1 MEQNYFDDTHLLK
14 VSLLNKNFGGQRT
27 IDDLSFHLNSKECL
41 GIIGPNGAG
50 KTTLFNLLSGIIPA
64 SSGSIIWL
72 SQEIQK
78 KSASEIS
85 HLGIARTFQNIRLF
99 KQISVLENIQIA
111 YDSQLTY
118 TPLDALLRTS
128 LTSKEEKRSVCS
140 AMELLDVFS
149 MTSLAYEPAGSL
161 SYGDQRRLEIA
172 RALALN
178 PRLLLLDE
186 PAAGMNE
193 AEMNTL
199 MELLRWIQKEF
210 TLSMLLIE
218 HHIPFIMGLCN
229 RMLVLDFGQLIAEGT
244 PEEIRQNR
252 RVIEAY
258 LGEEEE
264 KNEY

>member
-1 MEQNYFDDTHLLK
+1 MEQSDFNDAHFLK
-14 VSLLNKNFGGQRT
+14 VALLNKNFGGQRS
-27 IDDLSFHLNSKECL
+27 IIDLSFHLNPKECL

-50 KTTLFNLLSGIIPA
+50 KTTLFNLLSGIIP
-64 SSGSIIWL
+64 STSGSIIWL
-72 SQEIQK
+72 NQEIQK
-78 KSASEIS
+78 KSAVQIS
-85 HLGIARTFQNIRLF
+85 YLGIARTFQNIRLF
-99 KQISVLENIQIA
+99 KQLTVLENIRIA
-111 YDSQLTY
+111 YDTQLTY
-118 TPLDALLRTS
+118 TPLDALLRS
-128 LTSKEEKRSVCS
+128 PHAIKEEKKSIHAS
-140 AMELLDVFS
+140 MELLDLFS
-149 MTSLAYEPAGSL
+149 MTSLAYEAAGGL

-172 RALALN
+172 RALALR

-193 AEMNTL
+193 AEMNKL

-218 HHIPFIMGLCN
+218 HHMPFIMGLCN

-258 LGEEEE
+258 LGEEE
-264 KNEY
+264 KNEF

>member
-1 MEQNYFDDTHLLK
+1 MEQSDFNNAHFLK
-14 VSLLNKNFGGQRT
+14 VSLLNKSFGGQRS
-27 IDDLSFHLNSKECL
+27 IIDLSFHLNPKECL

-64 SSGSIIWL
+64 TSGSIIWL
-72 SQEIQK
+72 NQEIQK
-78 KSASEIS
+78 KSSVQIS
-85 HLGIARTFQNIRLF
+85 YLGIARTFQNIRLF
-99 KQISVLENIQIA
+99 KQLSVLENIRIA
-111 YDSQLTY
+111 YDTQLTY
-118 TPLDALLRTS
+118 TPLDALLRTP
-128 LTSKEEKRSVCS
+128 LAIKEEKKSIHA
-140 AMELLDVFS
+140 AMELLDLFS
-149 MTSLAYEPAGSL
+149 MTSLANEAAGGL

-172 RALALN
+172 RALALR

-193 AEMNTL
+193 AEMNRL

-218 HHIPFIMGLCN
+218 HHMPFIMGLCN

-258 LGEEEE
+258 LGEEE
-264 KNEY
+264 KNEL